1 MSGAYE
7 TLFTSLRCA
16 FPLLPPRPLAR
27 STSSSR
33 ISYTSFELASF
44 VCLWRKPFLFLF
56 LSLYISYMCTYV
68 KLCASVYS
76 WTTLVTIFV
85 SHIALFRSMW
95 HWRVVVWEAS
105 PRRHRSLL
113 RACSNSVAL
122 VDERTR
128 AWTRVPARA
137 RATRQTRWQS
147 GRRCAHR
154 VHACPPWT
162 SSRLTALRL
171 SSVGLASLRL
181 TTFVS
186 PRLAIACLTAP
197 HHRALP
203 ASSHAWGPGT
213 IAERPFLQRTSN
225 SAYRSILCPHASRNR
240 SWNRNSDHNRN
251 HAFFQKQIV
260 D

>member
-1 MSGAYE
+1 M
-7 TLFTSLRCA
+7 T
-16 FPLLPPRPLAR
+16 
-27 STSSSR
+27 
-33 ISYTSFELASF
+33 LAS
-44 VCLWRKPFLFLF
+44 R
-56 LSLYISYMCTYV
+56 
-68 KLCASVYS
+68 
-76 WTTLVTIFV
+76 
-85 SHIALFRSMW
+85 
-95 HWRVVVWEAS
+95 VVWEAS

-113 RACSNSVAL
+113 RACSNSS
-122 VDERTR
+122 
-128 AWTRVPARA
+128 P
-137 RATRQTRWQS
+137 
-147 GRRCAHR
+147 
-154 VHACPPWT
+154 
-162 SSRLTALRL
+162 SRLTALRL

-225 SAYRSILCPHASRNR
+225 SAYRSVLCPHASRNR

-260 D
+260 DSVAYVDGKLTNQVLEKEAAKCEEKVDDLFSKQKQNRSKVRATTFPFVSLLSRKLLT

>member
-1 MSGAYE
+1 MRFCLRPCGVRSVSYFP
-7 TLFTSLRCA
+7 LPLPIVRHRVVSRIHRSNSLR
-16 FPLLPPRPLAR
+16 
-27 STSSSR
+27 
-33 ISYTSFELASF
+33 SF
-44 VCLWRKPFLFLF
+44 VFGVNPFSFSF
-56 LSLYISYMCTYV
+56 SLSISRMCTYV
-68 KLCASVYS
+68 KLCQCVLVDDSCNYLRQSYS
-76 WTTLVTIFV
+76 TFSLDVTL
-85 SHIALFRSMW
+85 
-95 HWRVVVWEAS
+95 RVVVWEAS

-251 HAFFQKQIV
+251 HAFFQKTNSW
-260 D
+260 